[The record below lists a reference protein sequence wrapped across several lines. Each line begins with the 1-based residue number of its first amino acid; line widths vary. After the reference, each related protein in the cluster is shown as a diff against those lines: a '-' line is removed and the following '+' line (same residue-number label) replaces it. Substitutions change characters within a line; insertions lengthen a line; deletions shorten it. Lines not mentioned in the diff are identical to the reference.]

1 MIKNLLFDFGDVFI
15 NLDKL
20 KPYDK
25 FKKLGYGEPT
35 SKMLQFNK
43 DYEIGAVTT
52 KEFTSF
58 YVENAPTTIKPQD
71 VKQAWN
77 SMLLDFPQH
86 RLNFIKELASVKNF
100 KLILLSNTND
110 LHIDWIKAKVPHYL
124 DFKMC
129 FDAFYLSQEL
139 QLRKPDASCFKHI
152 LKEEDIIA
160 EETLFIDDTK
170 ENTDA
175 AKALGFKVWNINPKT
190 EDVVDLFTINE
201 NLF

>member
-35 SKMLQFNK
+35 AKMLQFNK

-52 KEFTSF
+52 KEFTNF

-139 QLRKPDASCFKHI
+139 HLRKPDASCFKHI

-175 AKALGFKVWNINPKT
+175 AKALGFKIWNINPKT